1 MRWSVYKLLVSVVI
15 CWAGCTAQAAQ
26 PSTTPQP
33 TTQQSTKP
41 QPTTPQS
48 NAPATAVG
56 PARLSITR
64 IDGSSLFGSTVHIA
78 VNDVNVADLAEGQ
91 TYKGGL
97 RTGPVSVTVS
107 GTADIGKYIV
117 RFNAVPGRTY
127 AFQVSKRTQHTVAA
141 VVGGLAGLLV
151 ETAVSG
157 EHGGS
162 YQLTP
167 VKP

>member
-1 MRWSVYKLLVSVVI
+1 MRWGIHKLLVSVVI

-26 PSTTPQP
+26 QQSTTPQLTTPKP
-33 TTQQSTKP
+33 TAPQST
-41 QPTTPQS
+41 
-48 NAPATAVG
+48 APATAAG

-64 IDGSSLFGSTVHIA
+64 VDGSSLFGSTVHIA
-78 VNDVNVADLAEGQ
+78 VNDVKVADLAEGQ

-107 GTADIGKYIV
+107 GTADIGQYIV

-127 AFQVSKRTQHTVAA
+127 AFQVSKRTQHTVAGI
-141 VVGGLAGLLV
+141 VGGLAGLLV

-157 EHGGS
+157 EHAGS